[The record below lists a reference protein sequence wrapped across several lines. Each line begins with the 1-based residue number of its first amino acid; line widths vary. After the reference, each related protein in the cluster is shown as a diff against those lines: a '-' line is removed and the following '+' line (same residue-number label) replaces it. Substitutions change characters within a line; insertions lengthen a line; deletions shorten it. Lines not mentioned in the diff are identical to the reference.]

1 MKAVYLESN
10 FGSRYR
16 DTLTTL
22 TAATMAMYIDI
33 HRTTNYKAK
42 TSTTVYKIWSYSL
55 GGLLRTT
62 ISIVWATF
70 AEHLIFQNVIFPVHK
85 AWSWIRL
92 RVHLALQNVIFL
104 IKMTP
109 IHEVWSWCQ
118 GWQKIFSPQNDSL
131 TDSLTNKLTSRQPKN
146 DICTFLNTNTLF

>member
-33 HRTTNYKAK
+33 HRTQSYKAK

-62 ISIVWATF
+62 IHIDQLKILKSPRLFW
-70 AEHLIFQNVIFPVHK
+70 HNNLCIF
-85 AWSWIRL
+85 WSWSQPL
-92 RVHLALQNVIFL
+92 GNHPVQVFLVGGQPVPLASLSLTETTTLLLAAIFL
-104 IKMTP
+104 T
-109 IHEVWSWCQ
+109 
-118 GWQKIFSPQNDSL
+118 FSKQLSQIGLHNS
-131 TDSLTNKLTSRQPKN
+131 KKRV
-146 DICTFLNTNTLF
+146 TFLA